1 MYSLRVNCFPLWIID
16 VPPCKVGF
24 PGSTSGKEPACQ
36 RRRHKRW
43 GVWFLGRGDPLE
55 EGMATNHSVLPE
67 ESHGQGSLA
76 GYSPCVHVC
85 SVISVVSSSF
95 DPMYC
100 SPPGSSVHGIFQA
113 RITGLIAMPS
123 PWDLPDPGIEPE
135 CPVSCPLH
143 CRWILYC
150 WATRESELQ
159 SIASQRVGHYWSD
172 SMHAPCKVVQYPG
185 SFGFFCSFF
194 KKYLSWNI
202 ICRP

>member
-1 MYSLRVNCFPLWIID
+1 M
-16 VPPCKVGF
+16 
-24 PGSTSGKEPACQ
+24 
-36 RRRHKRW
+36 

-55 EGMATNHSVLPE
+55 EGMETSYSFLLE

-76 GYSPCVHVC
+76 GCSPSVCVC
-85 SVISVVSSSF
+85 SVILVVSGSF

-100 SPPGSSVHGIFQA
+100 SPPGSSVLGFSRQ
-113 RITGLIAMPS
+113 GLLPS
-123 PWDLPDPGIEPE
+123 PGDLPSPGIKPE

-150 WATRESELQ
+150 WATSETGLQ
-159 SIASQRVGHYWSD
+159 STGSQRVGHDWRD
-172 SMHAPCKVVQYPG
+172 NVHAPWKIVQYPG

-202 ICRP
+202 IHRP

>member
-36 RRRHKRW
+36 CRRHKRW
-43 GVWFLGRGDPLE
+43 GVWFLGWGDPLE
-55 EGMATNHSVLPE
+55 EGMATNYSVLSE

-76 GYSPCVHVC
+76 GYSSCVRVC
-85 SVISVVSSSF
+85 SVISVVSGSF

-123 PWDLPDPGIEPE
+123 PGELPDPGIEPE

-143 CRWILYC
+143 SLLLSHKGIRAIVHRVSKSWTLLKWQHAC
-150 WATRESELQ
+150 TLQ
-159 SIASQRVGHYWSD
+159 SSSISR
-172 SMHAPCKVVQYPG
+172 
-185 SFGFFCSFF
+185 FIGFFCSFF
-194 KKYLSWNI
+194 
-202 ICRP
+202 